1 MSDAQVDRAVRALE
15 RIALALAAIY
25 ADQMKEKKLP
35 AKAKRLSQLGFSN
48 VQIADALGS
57 TPNSINV
64 ALHMA
69 RKKKTNRARSKRAGK
84 VQ

>member
-15 RIALALAAIY
+15 RIALALAAVY
-25 ADQMKEKKLP
+25 ADQMEEKKLP

-48 VQIADALGS
+48 VQIAAALGS

-69 RKKKTNRARSKRAGK
+69 RKRKANRARSKRAGK
-84 VQ
+84 AQ

>member
-1 MSDAQVDRAVRALE
+1 MNDAQVDRAVRALE
-15 RIALALAAIY
+15 RIALALAAVY

-69 RKKKTNRARSKRAGK
+69 RKRKDRARSKRAGK
-84 VQ
+84 AQ

>member
-15 RIALALAAIY
+15 RIALALAAVY
-25 ADQMKEKKLP
+25 ADQMKEKNLP

-69 RKKKTNRARSKRAGK
+69 RKRKTNRARSKRAGRT
-84 VQ
+84 Q